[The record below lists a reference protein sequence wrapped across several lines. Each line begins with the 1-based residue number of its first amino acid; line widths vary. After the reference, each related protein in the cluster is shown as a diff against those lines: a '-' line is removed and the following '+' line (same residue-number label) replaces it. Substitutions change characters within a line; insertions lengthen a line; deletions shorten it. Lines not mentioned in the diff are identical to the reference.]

1 MIWSSADINWNEND
15 NNYEGLFFKEIS
27 IGDGL
32 VTAATNDQ
40 NYWADFTSATDL
52 WENFTSATW
61 NGTVFTEVT

>member
-1 MIWSSADINWNEND
+1 MIWSTLDSNWNETS

-27 IGDGL
+27 MGDGL
-32 VTAATNDQ
+32 ITTAVNDQ
-40 NYWADFTSATDL
+40 NFWEDFTSATAL